1 MAKFISRRKRT
12 MADPAVE
19 KVHHG
24 FKIDG
29 VDLIRANC
37 GCGGL
42 TGPGGSG
49 SGDCC
54 MTYSAVKQEGNVYY
68 FVAKYTTPNTVM
80 NIENGYRVKKG
91 NVEVDVHVYDTKGV
105 KNFKYGGA
113 PPPDLV
119 SRFERNIEGTGE
131 PMPEWCSPEACL
143 RPDIGRMSP
152 HGEKKK

>member
-1 MAKFISRRKRT
+1 

-19 KVHHG
+19 KIPHG
-24 FKIDG
+24 FKVDG

-42 TGPGGSG
+42 TGPGGAG
-49 SGDCC
+49 VGDCC
-54 MTYSAVKQEGNVYY
+54 MTYSVVKQEGKVFY

-91 NVEVDVHVYDTKGV
+91 DVEVDVHVYDTKGV

-113 PPPDLV
+113 PPPPLEVWQGKGWEVV

-131 PMPEWCSPEACL
+131 PMPEWCSAESCV
-143 RPDIGRMSP
+143 RPDIGLESP